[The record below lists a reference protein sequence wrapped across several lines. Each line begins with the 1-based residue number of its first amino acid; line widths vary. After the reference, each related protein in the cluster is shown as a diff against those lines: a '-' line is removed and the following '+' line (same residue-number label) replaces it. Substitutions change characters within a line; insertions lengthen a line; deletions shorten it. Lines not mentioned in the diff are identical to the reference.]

1 MKKISALSAVLL
13 ACALGACA
21 PKAAQTDPHGLATPQ
36 DVKITLQQA
45 EAGDIEAQV
54 ALCAFGMASNV
65 AYHPADG
72 GDSWCE
78 KAAEQG
84 SIYAMLDLSG
94 RYDAGLDRE
103 VDHAKAFYW
112 LKRATE
118 TKPSDD
124 DIHAPEAYGAMA
136 NTYELGLSGQKP
148 DPRAALKWHLK
159 AANAGWS
166 NSYIDLARMYEAGI
180 GTKQDLKAAAKWYL
194 KAAESGN
201 AEASLSLA
209 LAYIKGQ
216 GVPRDLRKAFFWDS
230 VGERLAQKYSNCT
243 GSCPHGVFPYY
254 SGYIPRTELETIKAQ
269 AAAWEAGKPHP

>member
-1 MKKISALSAVLL
+1 MRKISALSAILL

-21 PKAAQTDPHGLATPQ
+21 PQATPNRSAGLDSTEHVAQTL
-36 DVKITLQQA
+36 KKA
-45 EAGDIEAQV
+45 EAGDLEAQTE
-54 ALCAFGMASNV
+54 LCAFGPNSDALYN
-65 AYHPADG
+65 PADH

-94 RYDAGLDRE
+94 RYDRGLDRE

-118 TKPSDD
+118 TRPSDD

-136 NTYELGLSGQKP
+136 KTYELGLSGQKP
-148 DPRAALKWHLK
+148 DQRASLKWHLK

-180 GTKQDLKAAAKWYL
+180 GTRQDLKAAAKWYI

-201 AEASLSLA
+201 SGAALA
-209 LAYIKGQ
+209 LALVYIKGH

-230 VGERLAQKYSNCT
+230 VGERLSQKYSNCT

-254 SGYIPRTELETIKAQ
+254 SGYIPRAELEAIKGQ
-269 AAAWEAGKPHP
+269 ADGWEEGKPHP